1 MLLYEMKA
9 PNSFFGPPF
18 PPRRAFDK
26 LFNTMGPYQ
35 GLFYQNKRLILQSPA
50 LRGIWPEAEHGR
62 SWEDFLSH
70 FPKMIS
76 PGEKT
81 HLEEFRKAIASLD
94 KPYSD
99 RFVLASNSLRD
110 FTFLVIHIH
119 PTPFGFHLVL
129 VPASERSNVESIH
142 QSLARQDHHPL
153 FRELGNWIHEMESE
167 ELMSE
172 AIRSVPDLY
181 RNDVFFQRIVSYLS
195 ADGTEEQARLIYRE
209 RNERWVRD
217 IFDENQDPHT
227 EEKAPRIHAKIENGD
242 IQMNI
247 TLFVGQVHPLSWA
260 AILYQTLGK
269 KSLSRFYEFVRNFSD
284 KSAYLA
290 QDFVSPIFDYSKFW
304 IGQGYRMESLQ
315 KIADM
320 LSPSP
325 LTLPVIPI
333 WGLTSDTLSII
344 RQTARLSDPV
354 FLDWEK
360 GLAAILLR
368 NCSLEAAEKTVFG
381 NLSKRM
387 QLPLE
392 PPVTVGN
399 FLENN

>member
-9 PNSFFGPPF
+9 PNSFFGAPF

-26 LFNTMGPYQ
+26 LFNALGPYQ

-50 LRGIWPEAEHGR
+50 LRAVWPEAEHGR
-62 SWEDFLSH
+62 SWEEFLAYL
-70 FPKMIS
+70 PKMIS

-81 HLEEFRKAIASLD
+81 HLAEFLKAIVQLE

-99 RFVLASNSLRD
+99 RFVLASSYLREYS
-110 FTFLVIHIH
+110 FLLVHIH
-119 PTPFGFHLVL
+119 PTSFGFHLVL
-129 VPASERSNVESIH
+129 VPSSERSDVDHIH
-142 QSLARQDHHPL
+142 RSLSRQDLNPL
-153 FRELGNWIHEMESE
+153 FQELEKWIQEMESE

-172 AIRSVPDLY
+172 AIRSVPELY
-181 RNDVFFQRIVSYLS
+181 RNDVFFQRIVSYHS

-217 IFDENQDPHT
+217 IFDENPDHH
-227 EEKAPRIHAKIENGD
+227 EENIPRIHAKIENGD

-247 TLFVGQVHPLSWA
+247 TLYVGQVHPLSWA
-260 AILYQTLGK
+260 AIPYQTLGK
-269 KSLSRFYEFVRNFSD
+269 KSLSRLYEFVRNFSD

-290 QDFVSPIFDYSKFW
+290 QDFISPIFRYSHFW
-304 IGQGYRMESLQ
+304 MGQGYRMESLRT
-315 KIADM
+315 IAEI

-333 WGLTSDTLSII
+333 WGLTSDTLLII
-344 RQTARLSDPV
+344 RQSARLSDPV

-360 GLAAILLR
+360 GLAVILLR
-368 NCSLEAAEKTVFG
+368 NCTLEVAEQKVFD

-392 PPVTVGN
+392 PPVTVGS

>member
-26 LFNTMGPYQ
+26 LFNAMGPYQ
-35 GLFYQNKRLILQSPA
+35 ALFYQNKRLILQSPA
-50 LRGIWPEAEHGR
+50 LRAVWPEAEHGR
-62 SWEDFLSH
+62 SWEEFLSYL
-70 FPKMIS
+70 PRIIS

-81 HLEEFRKAIASLD
+81 HLDEFLKAIIQLER
-94 KPYSD
+94 PYSD
-99 RFVLASNSLRD
+99 RFVLTSSYLREY
-110 FTFLVIHIH
+110 TLLLVHIH
-119 PTPFGFHLVL
+119 PTPFGFYLVL
-129 VPASERSNVESIH
+129 VPSSERSDIESIH
-142 QSLARQDHHPL
+142 RSLSRQELDPF
-153 FRELGNWIHEMESE
+153 FREMANWIQEMESE

-181 RNDVFFQRIVSYLS
+181 RNDVFFQRIVSYSS
-195 ADGTEEQARLIYRE
+195 ADGTEEQARLVYRE

-217 IFDENQDPHT
+217 IFDENPDYHPENT
-227 EEKAPRIHAKIENGD
+227 PRIHAKIEHGD

-290 QDFVSPIFDYSKFW
+290 QNFVSPIFSYSQFW
-304 IGQGYRMESLQ
+304 IGQGYRMESLR

-333 WGLTSDTLSII
+333 WGLTSDTLTII
-344 RQTARLSDPV
+344 RQSARLSDPV

-360 GLAAILLR
+360 GLAVILLR
-368 NCSLEAAEKTVFG
+368 NCTLEVAEQKVFG

>member
-1 MLLYEMKA
+1 MFLYEMKS

-26 LFNTMGPYQ
+26 LFNAMGPYQ
-35 GLFYQNKRLILQSPA
+35 GLFYQNRRLILQSTA
-50 LRGIWPEAEHGR
+50 LRGVWPEAEHNR
-62 SWEDFLSH
+62 SWGDFLSH
-70 FPKMIS
+70 LPKMIS
-76 PGEKT
+76 PGEKN
-81 HLEEFRKAIASLD
+81 HLEEFLKAVVHLD

-99 RFVLASNSLRD
+99 RFVLASNVLRE
-110 FTFLVIHIH
+110 FTFLFIHIH
-119 PTPFGFHLVL
+119 PTRFGFHLVL
-129 VPASERSNVESIH
+129 VPASERADVESVH
-142 QSLARQDHHPL
+142 QSLSRKDHDPL
-153 FRELGNWIHEMESE
+153 FQEMENWIREMESE

-195 ADGTEEQARLIYRE
+195 ADGTEEQARLVYRE

-217 IFDENQDPHT
+217 IFDENTDYHA
-227 EEKAPRIHAKIENGD
+227 EAAPRIHAKIENGD

-290 QDFVSPIFDYSKFW
+290 QDFVSHTFEYSKFW
-304 IGQGYRMESLQ
+304 IGQGYRMESLRT
-315 KIADM
+315 IAGL
-320 LSPSP
+320 LSDAP
-325 LTLPVIPI
+325 LSLPVIPI
-333 WGLTSDTLSII
+333 WGLTSDTLAII
-344 RQTARLSDPV
+344 RQATRLSDPV

-360 GLAAILLR
+360 GLAVILLR
-368 NCSLEAAEKTVFG
+368 NCSLEAAQKTVFG

-392 PPVTVGN
+392 PPVTVGS